1 MDSGIKLMSS
11 SLMANNDPLNH
22 LVSLDVTLIILL
34 AMWEAD
40 IFLCIG
46 KNVASVAADE
56 YKLC

>member
-1 MDSGIKLMSS
+1 MDSGIRLMSS

>member
-11 SLMANNDPLNH
+11 SLITNNDPLNH

-46 KNVASVAADE
+46 KNVTSVAADE

>member
-1 MDSGIKLMSS
+1 MSS

>member
-1 MDSGIKLMSS
+1 MDSRIKLMSS
-11 SLMANNDPLNH
+11 SLMANKDPLNH

>member
-34 AMWEAD
+34 AMWD